1 MPCGRAETENRRRPC
16 QHPGINGRCQEICVI
31 QCSIHSA
38 PSPEKLLRKPLCAMP
53 LRDPHNP
60 ALQCVS
66 INHQSPYFPDSALL
80 ICRSS
85 PITVIMPVPVKK
97 IYLFFVETVDILHNA
112 MVMRSRPS
120 MVTLLQGLDSRS
132 SRKFHPV
139 FIIFLIFPNNM
150 SICKEMRNILA
161 FHFLFI

>member
-1 MPCGRAETENRRRPC
+1 MPCGRAETGIDDAR
-16 QHPGINGRCQEICVI
+16 QHPGINGRCQEIWLI
-31 QCSIHSA
+31 QRSIHSA
-38 PSPEKLLRKPLCAMP
+38 PSPEKLLRKTPLRMP

-60 ALQCVS
+60 AFNGS
-66 INHQSPYFPDSALL
+66 INHQKPFFQIQLVDMQILAHN
-80 ICRSS
+80 RHH
-85 PITVIMPVPVKK
+85 TRPVKK
-97 IYLFFVETVDILHNA
+97 ITSFSLKLSISSTIAV
-112 MVMRSRPS
+112 VMRSRPS